1 MRGIQQTMT
10 AVAAMATAVA
20 VMVDGIK
27 TAEIMGGGMTTAKRI
42 LTAVAVLRSGVGMRR
57 GTGVATIG
65 RRRRNGM
72 WQKMTRHMREAL

>member
-42 LTAVAVLRSGVGMRR
+42 LTAVAVLRSGSGMRR
-57 GTGVATIG
+57 GRVAAG